1 MTRIRQQL
9 NYLVLA
15 VVFLI
20 TLTGLLFKITIGQL
34 LVTWAVFLAA
44 IALLLGILNLF
55 SLHLQRSLKGNGYS
69 LVLILSMLLVWLM
82 PLADQLGWIENGAD
96 LLFQWVQ
103 IPLEMALA
111 SLLAFFLLFAGI
123 RLFQQPQGRPWS
135 ALFLGTAI
143 IVLLGSIPLPA
154 PISGVWTTAR
164 NFINHLVVNAG
175 IRGILIGIALGTIT
189 MTIRLLAGLERPY
202 HK

>member
-1 MTRIRQQL
+1 MARIRQQF
-9 NYLVLA
+9 NYLLLVT
-15 VVFLI
+15 VFLI
-20 TLTGLLFKITIGQL
+20 TLAGLLFRVDAGTL

-55 SLHLQRSLKGNGYS
+55 FLHFQRSLKGNGYS

-82 PLADQLGWIENGAD
+82 PLADQLGLTENGAD
-96 LLFQWVQ
+96 LLFKWVQ
-103 IPLEMALA
+103 IPLETALA

-123 RLFQQPQGRPWS
+123 RLFTQPQGRPWT

-143 IVLLGSIPLPA
+143 IVLLGSVPLPA
-154 PISGVWTTAR
+154 AISGLWGTVR
-164 NFINHLVVNAG
+164 DFINHLVVNAG
-175 IRGILIGIALGTIT
+175 IRAILIGISLGTIT
-189 MTIRLLAGLERPY
+189 MAVRLLAGLERPY